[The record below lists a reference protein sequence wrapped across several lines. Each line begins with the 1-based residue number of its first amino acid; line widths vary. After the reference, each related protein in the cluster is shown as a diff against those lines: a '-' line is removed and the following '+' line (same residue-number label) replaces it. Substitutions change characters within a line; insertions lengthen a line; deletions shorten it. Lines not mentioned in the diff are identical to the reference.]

1 MQNILTEV
9 GRRLAEVKKQ
19 VANRTLLS
27 LLDVDPQPVNLGV
40 LQYNSLT
47 GIWNAEPPE
56 LIGAVIDG
64 GVADTIHLEV
74 LDIDGGGA

>member
-9 GRRLAEVKKQ
+9 GRRLAQVKKQ
-19 VANRTLLS
+19 IADKTLLS
-27 LLDVDPQPVNLGV
+27 LLDVNPNPVNLGV

-47 GIWNAEPPE
+47 NQWIAEPPE

-64 GVADTIHLEV
+64 GFADTIHLEI

>member
-1 MQNILTEV
+1 MQNILTEI
-9 GRRLAEVKKQ
+9 GRRLAQVKKQ
-19 VANRTLLS
+19 IADKTLLS
-27 LLDVDPQPVNLGV
+27 LQDVNPNPVNLGV

-47 GIWNAEPPE
+47 NQWIAEPPE

-64 GVADTIHLEV
+64 GLADTIHIEI

>member
-1 MQNILTEV
+1 MQNILTEI
-9 GRRLAEVKKQ
+9 GRRLAQVKKQ
-19 VANRTLLS
+19 IADKTLLS
-27 LLDVDPQPVNLGV
+27 LLDVSPNPVNLGV

-47 GIWNAEPPE
+47 NQWIAEPPE

-64 GVADTIHLEV
+64 GEADTIHLVV

>member
-1 MQNILTEV
+1 MSNILIEI
-9 GRRLAEVKKQ
+9 GKQ
-19 VANRTLLS
+19 FS
-27 LLDVDPQPVNLGV
+27 LLKRRIANLRLIDLRDITSNPINLGV

-47 GIWNAEPPE
+47 GQWTAEPPE

-64 GVADTIHLEV
+64 GIANTIHLEV

>member
-1 MQNILTEV
+1 MQNILTQV
-9 GRRLAEVKKQ
+9 GRKLAEVKKQ
-19 VANRTLLS
+19 IADKTLLS
-27 LLDVDPQPVNLGV
+27 LLDVNPNPVNLGV

-47 GIWNAEPPE
+47 SQWTAEPPE

-64 GVADTIHLEV
+64 GVADTVHLEA

>member
-1 MQNILTEV
+1 MQNILTEI
-9 GRRLAEVKKQ
+9 GRRLAQVKKQ
-19 VANRTLLS
+19 IADKTLLS
-27 LLDVDPQPVNLGV
+27 LLDVNPNPVNLGV

-47 GIWNAEPPE
+47 NQWIAEPPE

-64 GVADTIHLEV
+64 GLADTIHLEI